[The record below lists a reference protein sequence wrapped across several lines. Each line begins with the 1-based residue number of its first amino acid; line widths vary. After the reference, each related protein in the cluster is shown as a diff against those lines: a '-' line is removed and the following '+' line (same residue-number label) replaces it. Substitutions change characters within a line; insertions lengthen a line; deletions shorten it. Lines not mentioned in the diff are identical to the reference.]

1 MRQIFDIN
9 AKLELVGDYAFIEV
23 KQRGTTY
30 SVLALR
36 YSREHC
42 ALYSINRAFDLNGSS
57 EPRCSEL
64 IEQYPFLGECSSSWI
79 LPIYYSLKECCND
92 CDIIR
97 RATSFTIVQDAIQLQ
112 RVEDISMRG
121 DDSATSLVA
130 LPSEYLCKRYEATTK
145 YRGMQGWHSHHG
157 SRLNSPIKAWKKHR
171 IGVEIE
177 VEFMNEDSR
186 REFIDIPSNYFYRE
200 TDGSLD
206 DYGCE
211 IITIPLLPNDAKDAE
226 FWKELT
232 DSLRGRANSWD
243 TSGRCGLHVHIGRE
257 ILGTTLEQHS
267 ETIGKLL
274 YLYHHWLKDTRF
286 NIKMYGRERGYHD
299 MNAKTAQG
307 DAAKMLGG
315 DSLRSKKVT
324 DIVKKA
330 MISKS
335 DGDRPFGHGERYF
348 DINLQNEHTIEFR
361 KGKGSINPKRIAMVV
376 EYCEL
381 MCIYAKQT
389 PWMQLSFD
397 DFIAYLKSV
406 ASDSIKEN
414 IATTVF

>member
-1 MRQIFDIN
+1 
-9 AKLELVGDYAFIEV
+9 
-23 KQRGTTY
+23 
-30 SVLALR
+30 
-36 YSREHC
+36 
-42 ALYSINRAFDLNGSS
+42 
-57 EPRCSEL
+57 
-64 IEQYPFLGECSSSWI
+64 
-79 LPIYYSLKECCND
+79 
-92 CDIIR
+92 
-97 RATSFTIVQDAIQLQ
+97 
-112 RVEDISMRG
+112 
-121 DDSATSLVA
+121 
-130 LPSEYLCKRYEATTK
+130 
-145 YRGMQGWHSHHG
+145 MQGWHSHHG
-157 SRLNSPIKAWKKHR
+157 SRLNAPIKAWRKHR

-177 VEFMNEDSR
+177 VEFIEEDDRS
-186 REFIDIPSNYFYRE
+186 EFIDIPSNYFYRE

-232 DSLRGRANSWD
+232 DGLRGRANSWD
-243 TSGRCGLHVHIGRE
+243 TGGRCGLHVHIGRE

-330 MISKS
+330 MIAKS
-335 DGDRPFGHGERYF
+335 YGDRPFGHGERYF

-406 ASDSIKEN
+406 ASDSIKDI